1 MSHYASYEIPSLRR
15 PFHWPRSVRLTLE
28 SIIAVFVNAYQIA
41 RGRAIGNASST
52 VRLLAQRD
60 DALWR
65 AAVAERRLGLF
76 RRRLRN
82 ANPLNRPDFIPDDRL
97 EILKIMWYRGWS
109 IAETA
114 EYFVLHRNTVSDW
127 LKRYR
132 TKEDLRG
139 FLGRAPFN
147 KIGDATR
154 WLVHEMRGLGIR
166 FGTGTRTIAAMIV
179 EAGVQLSRTT
189 VQRILREQK
198 PRRPCRRRSADSGN
212 RRTPLHILHPKT
224 VSRTWHL
231 DLTALHVHGMRF
243 HIAALMDGFSR
254 RLVALK
260 VYARTPT
267 ARMMAMLVKRATVAA
282 GAAPRFVVTDHG
294 TQFRRIFENALTSLG
309 NTTVVRC
316 RVHDFRLNGKVE
328 RFFRTMKEWAR
339 LTLFAW
345 FADRHAVARSI
356 QRRLD
361 VFARWFNGLRPHQ
374 GIGGR
379 TPESVWHD
387 RTALRMRHLLA
398 KDPQPHVDVTCS
410 RFAGDPHL
418 PVFEVRVRWPDA
430 A

>member
-1 MSHYASYEIPSLRR
+1 VSTYASYEIPSLRR

-41 RGRAIGNASST
+41 RGRAVGNASST

-65 AAVAERRLGLF
+65 AAIAERRLELF
-76 RRRLRN
+76 RRRLHN
-82 ANPLNRPDFIPDDRL
+82 ANPLNRPDFVPDDRL
-97 EILKIMWYRGWS
+97 EILKTMWYRGWS

-114 EYFVLHRNTVSDW
+114 EYFVLHRNTVSEW

-132 TKEDLRG
+132 IRKDLRG

-147 KIGDATR
+147 KVGDATR
-154 WLVHEMRGLGIR
+154 WLVHEMRRLGIR

-179 EAGVQLSRTT
+179 EAGVKLSRTT

-198 PRRPCRRRSADSGN
+198 PRRPCRPRSADNSS
-212 RRTPLHILHPKT
+212 RPTPLHILHPKT
-224 VSRTWHL
+224 ISRTWHL

-267 ARMMAMLVKRATVAA
+267 TRMMAMLVKRATVAA
-282 GAAPRFVVTDHG
+282 RAAPRFVITDHG
-294 TQFRRIFENALTSLG
+294 TQFRRIFENALVSFA

-356 QRRLD
+356 QKRLD
-361 VFARWFNGLRPHQ
+361 AFAHWFNSQSQCPL
-374 GIGGR
+374 
-379 TPESVWHD
+379 SLC
-387 RTALRMRHLLA
+387 A
-398 KDPQPHVDVTCS
+398 
-410 RFAGDPHL
+410 
-418 PVFEVRVRWPDA
+418 
-430 A
+430 